1 LTGFLEFENG
11 LLQLN
16 LLVYEEEIKMEEN
29 LVLEVEELEE
39 KVAPNVIWVN

>member
-1 LTGFLEFENG
+1 
-11 LLQLN
+11 
-16 LLVYEEEIKMEEN
+16 LLVLEEETTMEEE